1 MALNPNYVPLTPL
14 WEVFTDK
21 DLLTFLHDGYVKF
34 YIDTERTVGKLVYQ
48 LTGSPPN
55 YSYTPY
61 GFLDT
66 DGSWRVNMN
75 LQGAFDQVIY
85 GYPLDEFGNVQL
97 YFADF
102 FNVDGVFQ
110 FSREGF
116 PNFFAAGGTVTTP
129 IDLNYIPNG
138 QFRIHNDIP
147 ITDTLELGQVRQPTT
162 DIAVGGWTF
171 DRPIASTARDFVTF
185 QRIGSFV
192 DNPAKSPRYA
202 VEITCEAPH
211 AGDTFKDLRVR
222 FDDVNKFASDTV
234 MFTFGV
240 TSKVVSSG
248 SITVELILIKN
259 FGTGGDAT
267 TETNLTSFVVTSTFT
282 PFYYSFVFGDN
293 IGKIIGPD
301 NDDYVQ
307 IALRMPANELLDVE
321 FTDVLLTPGNVI
333 APVFN
338 DTPTR
343 EFMYESL
350 FDDTDVP
357 LPDGSSIGLPLVLT
371 LSGLRFDDSQVGH
384 IFASTNKTPG
394 FGELEADG
402 TQFETLAHSSDG
414 IPYSRLQKK
423 LMNIAEGDLLPKWG
437 TGRTFAS
444 TYYTNSA
451 ATPLAGSLRIANN
464 SVGAI
469 TDYSDGTPA
478 TGFTFHNIN
487 SGSVNTNCWGLNF
500 APNSFYIW
508 AKTAGEISTTA
519 KIDAATSGFTVATI
533 RDPVDE
539 AGAVTNAPVLTRIT
553 FSVVTIVPA
562 TLSGKYFTF
571 ALQGPT
577 KYYVWY
583 KLDGVGT
590 DPAPA
595 GFTGIEVDLLSTWNA
610 QEVAYVTAAAISGF
624 KETNIIVTAAATI
637 PNSSYFN
644 LNASTMNY
652 YVWYSIGGS
661 GVDPMVPT
669 RLGIEVII
677 ESSDTISQ
685 VATKTLLAINS
696 RYFATPDLRGMF
708 LRGWDN
714 GAGIDLDASTRWSF
728 YNTDI
733 TGDVLGSYQFDEI
746 YQLQISDVNKLSPA
760 GGSYQA
766 SVTSAG
772 LQFYGGSESRPL
784 NAYVNYVIKY

>member
-1 MALNPNYVPLTPL
+1 
-14 WEVFTDK
+14 
-21 DLLTFLHDGYVKF
+21 
-34 YIDTERTVGKLVYQ
+34 
-48 LTGSPPN
+48 
-55 YSYTPY
+55 
-61 GFLDT
+61 
-66 DGSWRVNMN
+66 

-85 GYPLDEFGNVQL
+85 GYPLDEDGNVQL

-102 FNVDGVFQ
+102 FNSDGVFQ

-116 PNFFAAGGTVTTP
+116 PNFFESGGTVTTQ
-129 IDLNYIPNG
+129 IDINYIPNG

-147 ITDTLELGQVRQPTT
+147 ITDTLELGQVREPIT
-162 DIAVGGWTF
+162 DIAVGGWSF
-171 DRPIASTARDFVTF
+171 NRPTASIARDFVTF

-192 DNPAKSPRYA
+192 TNPEKSPRYA
-202 VEITCEAPH
+202 VEITCEAPN

-222 FDDVNKFASDTV
+222 FDDVNKFSSDTE

-240 TSKVVSSG
+240 TAKVVSSG
-248 SITVELILIKN
+248 SIPVELIIIKN

-267 TETNLTSFVVTSTFT
+267 TETNLTSFTVTSTFT
-282 PFYYSFVFGDN
+282 PFFFSFVFGAN
-293 IGKIIGPD
+293 TGKIIGQE
-301 NDDYVQ
+301 NDDYVEL
-307 IALRMPANELLDVE
+307 ALRMPANQLFDIE
-321 FTDVLLTPGNVI
+321 FTDALLTPGDVN

-338 DTPTR
+338 DTTSR

-350 FDDTDVP
+350 FDDTDIP
-357 LPDGSSIGLPLVLT
+357 LSDGSSIGLPLVLT
-371 LSGLRFDDSQVGH
+371 KTGLRFDDSQVGH

-402 TQFETLAHSSDG
+402 SQYETLAHSSDG
-414 IPYSRLQKK
+414 IPYSRLQRK

-464 SVGAI
+464 SVGSI
-469 TDYSDGTPA
+469 TDYSDGSPA
-478 TGFTFHNIN
+478 TGFTFHNID
-487 SGSVNTNCWGLNF
+487 SGSINTNCWGLPF
-500 APNSFYIW
+500 GTNSFYIW
-508 AKTAGEISTTA
+508 AKTAGEITPAA
-519 KIDAATSGFTVATI
+519 KIDAATSGFTVSII

-539 AGAVTNAPVLTRIT
+539 ASVSPATAPVLTRIT
-553 FSVVTIVPA
+553 FSVVTIAPA
-562 TLSGKYFTF
+562 TLAGKYFTF

-610 QEVAYVTAAAISGF
+610 QEVAYATAGAISGF
-624 KETNIIVTAAATI
+624 KQTNIIETAAATI
-637 PNSSYFN
+637 PQSSYFN
-644 LNASTMNY
+644 LNASTINY
-652 YVWYSIGGS
+652 YVWYNIDQAGT
-661 GVDPMVPT
+661 DPMVAA
-669 RLGIEVII
+669 RLPIEVDIL
-677 ESSDTISQ
+677 STDTISQ
-685 VATKTLLAINS
+685 VATKTLLSINS

-714 GAGIDLDASTRWSF
+714 GAGIDLDTQKRWAF
-728 YNTDI
+728 YNQNLS
-733 TGDVLGSYQFDEI
+733 GDLLGTYQFDEI
-746 YQLQISDVNKLSPA
+746 YQLQIEDKNRPTGNATLSIDVADNFD
-760 GGSYQA
+760 
-766 SVTSAG
+766 TNN
-772 LQFYGGSESRPL
+772 FYGGSESRPL